1 MIYSVAIDGPGGAGK
16 STVARRVAQKRG
28 IVYVD
33 TGAMYRAVALY
44 MLTEGVDVKDKDA
57 VKKLLPGV
65 DIQIKYSNGE
75 QRIFLCGRD
84 VSEEIRRPDVSMA
97 ASTASAHKSVREY
110 LLEAQRDI
118 ARTHSVIMDGRD
130 IGTVVLPD
138 ALVKI
143 FLTGD
148 VNVRAQRRC
157 KELRARGEDVDFETV
172 LSDIKQRDLQDS
184 QRANSPLKPA
194 PDSVIVDTTDMDFD
208 RVVNL
213 VMDITDKKTGE

>member
-44 MLTEGVDVKDKDA
+44 MLTECVDVKDEDA

-97 ASTASAHKSVREY
+97 ASTVSAYKSVREY

-194 PDSVIVDTTDMDFD
+194 PDSVTVDTTDMDFD